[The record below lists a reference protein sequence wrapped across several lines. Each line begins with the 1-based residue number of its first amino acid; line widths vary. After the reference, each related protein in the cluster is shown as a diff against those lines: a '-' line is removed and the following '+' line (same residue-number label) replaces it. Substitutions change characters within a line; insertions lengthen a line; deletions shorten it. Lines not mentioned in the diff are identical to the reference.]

1 MTRRIVVGRRTSVL
15 SVGGQA
21 WGAPGWIVVGA
32 WTAALTVLAA
42 RAYRRD
48 TKRV

>member
-1 MTRRIVVGRRTSVL
+1 MTRRIVVSRRTSVL
-15 SVGGQA
+15 SLGGQA
-21 WGAPGWIVVGA
+21 WGATGWIVVGA
-32 WTAALTVLAA
+32 WTAVLTVLAA